1 MNISPK
7 RDVDGAQILIRCMQM
22 VELDNK
28 LEKNQ
33 QPGDATKAPKY
44 GQTEMMD
51 SEMPK
56 LDIKIGEHEV
66 TSDGH
71 RIMKDGEIQ
80 TIKIDKNKRN
90 LQVAIIN
97 EQSKV
102 EKDIND

>member
-22 VELDNK
+22 VEIDNK

-56 LDIKIGEHEV
+56 LDIKIGQHEV

-71 RIMKDGEIQ
+71 RIMENGEIQ
-80 TIKIDKNKRN
+80 TIKIDENKRK
-90 LQVAIIN
+90 LQVARIKEQNN
-97 EQSKV
+97 E
-102 EKDIND
+102 EKDRN